1 MEPVIVARK
10 DPNVE
15 RVFALVNRWMLKR
28 HFHQIWT
35 KGFEELKE
43 LDPSRPVIFYANHS
57 NWWDGLIGFY
67 LTRDLLKIDGYMMVM
82 AKQLRKYSFFRWIG
96 AFSVERDSPISAY
109 RSLEYVISL
118 LGNTKKQPRAL
129 WIFPQGELL
138 ANDFRPIKFL
148 RGLDWL
154 IKHLPQV
161 QLVAV
166 AFRYE
171 FLNEQ
176 LPEVFL
182 SFNKI
187 NKASAL
193 SDLEKLNLPKA
204 KSFILE
210 LQEDLTRQLDELKK
224 EVVEQKAAYYKP
236 IFKGG
241 MSINIMY
248 EQAKKLLRF

>member
-1 MEPVIVARK
+1 MEPIITAHK

-35 KGFEELKE
+35 RGFEEIKN
-43 LDPSRPVIFYANHS
+43 LDPKRPIIFYANHS

-82 AKQLRKYSFFRWIG
+82 AKQLKKYSFFRWIG
-96 AFSVERDSPISAY
+96 AFSVDRESPISAF
-109 RSLEYVISL
+109 RSLEYIVKL
-118 LGNTKKQPRAL
+118 LSDNKKQPRAL

-138 ANDFRPIKFL
+138 ANDYRPVKFM

-154 IKHLPQV
+154 IKQLPQS

-166 AFRYE
+166 TLRYE

-182 SFNKI
+182 SFNKT
-187 NKASAL
+187 SLL
-193 SDLEKLNLPKA
+193 SETSNLKNLRS
-204 KSFILE
+204 KELILE
-210 LQEDLTRQLDELKK
+210 LQESLTKQLDELKR
-224 EVVEQKAAYYKP
+224 EVIEQKTSHYLP
-236 IFKGG
+236 ILQGK

-248 EQAKKLLRF
+248 ERAKKLLGL

>member
-1 MEPVIVARK
+1 MEPIITARK
-10 DPNVE
+10 NPNVE

-35 KGFEELKE
+35 KGFEELKN
-43 LDPSRPVIFYANHS
+43 LDPKRPIIFYANHS

-82 AKQLRKYSFFRWIG
+82 AKQLKKYSFFKWIG
-96 AFSVERDSPISAY
+96 AFSVDRESPISAF
-109 RSLEYVISL
+109 RSLEYIVKL
-118 LGNTKKQPRAL
+118 LSDNKKQPRAL

-138 ANDFRPIKFL
+138 ANDYRPIKFM

-154 IKHLPQV
+154 IKQLPQS

-166 AFRYE
+166 TFRYE

-182 SFNKI
+182 SFNETSLLSEI
-187 NKASAL
+187 NNSK
-193 SDLEKLNLPKA
+193 NLR
-204 KSFILE
+204 STELILE
-210 LQEDLTRQLDELKK
+210 LQKNLIEQLDELKR
-224 EVVEQKAAYYKP
+224 EVIEQKTSHYLP
-236 IFKGG
+236 ILQGK

-248 EQAKKLLRF
+248 ERAKKLLGL